1 MDSFEHIHN
10 RQFGSLGM
18 AFAATYT
25 QDSVLTPNFI
35 ITPLFAPVSNMF
47 YDIFS
52 PRCYGFPSTIDFKAM
67 KLDFPPIFNRL
78 L

>member
-18 AFAATYT
+18 AFAAKYT
-25 QDSVLTPNFI
+25 HRTPNFI
-35 ITPLFAPVSNMF
+35 ITLLFAPVSNMF

-52 PRCYGFPSTIDFKAM
+52 PRCYGFPSTIDFEAM